1 MRILGL
7 DIGDKR
13 IGVAITDKS
22 ETIAKPLKV
31 INNDD
36 RVIDELNNLIKDY
49 NVKKMVVGIPY
60 TLRGEIGLQA
70 KKVTYFIDNVLRKSK
85 LKIIYIDERF
95 TSKISRKII
104 KKNKR
109 TGEIDKISASI
120 ILSDYLNSSKKQ
132 EE

>member
-36 RVIDELNNLIKDY
+36 KVIDELNNLIKDY
-49 NVKKMVVGIPY
+49 NIKKMVVGIPY

-70 KKVTYFIDNVLRKSK
+70 KKVTRFIDNILRKSE

-95 TSKISRKII
+95 TSKISRKIV
-104 KKNKR
+104 KKNNK
-109 TGEIDKISASI
+109 TGAIDKISASI
-120 ILSDYLNSSKKQ
+120 ILSDYLNSSKKK

>member
-70 KKVTYFIDNVLRKSK
+70 KKVTRFIDNVLRKSE

>member
-132 EE
+132 EK

>member
-70 KKVTYFIDNVLRKSK
+70 KKVTRFIDNVLRKSE

-120 ILSDYLNSSKKQ
+120 ILSDYLNSSKKK
-132 EE
+132 EK